1 MSNFKSTFAIT
12 IALILGL
19 PTTVRGQEVLSDL
32 RPLRQLYKQNQL
44 AAQDKYSGNFYEIRG
59 TVSGIYS
66 DDSKVVVDL
75 PGVNVFCYYKQSEY
89 NKVVRLRDK
98 GPVTIKGVLK
108 VDTGWFGNP
117 ILTVKNC
124 KIVANHRAQNNYSW
138 QNNSTQIPKTNT
150 NKITNSNS
158 NLPET
163 SFTTTPTPKTVPEV
177 SVIQKQ
183 EEISKQI
190 PGWKFIGNANFY
202 ECKTPVYTKRSEY
215 GYSEIMMRT
224 RKNCIGDGLV
234 TEKVYLHCA
243 SGEIEPFAG
252 VREPIGSSESYLD
265 LVGNTHCN
273 QS

>member
-124 KIVANHRAQNNYSW
+124 KIVANQRAQNNYPS
-138 QNNSTQIPKTNT
+138 QNNSTQVSTIQKKSQITR
-150 NKITNSNS
+150 NKSNS
-158 NLPET
+158 
-163 SFTTTPTPKTVPEV
+163 S
-177 SVIQKQ
+177 
-183 EEISKQI
+183 ISKFPNTCFTSAHPDASDSYAVNVKCKVENTE
-190 PGWKFIGNANFY
+190 PGVVIVKWSDGYTTKFTI
-202 ECKTPVYTKRSEY
+202 YTDNTVSIENINSKRKEFN
-215 GYSEIMMRT
+215 T
-224 RKNCIGDGLV
+224 TKW
-234 TEKVYLHCA
+234 
-243 SGEIEPFAG
+243 
-252 VREPIGSSESYLD
+252 GSSNETLYEHEGKSYVVVTANDGAVSYIPNDALKY
-265 LVGNTHCN
+265 
-273 QS
+273 